1 MYKTLTGGDTID
13 EIDILI
19 APIIIYCIL
28 MAVIGVIAT
37 TI

>member
-19 APIIIYCIL
+19 APIIIYCLL
-28 MAVIGVIAT
+28 MAVIGVIAA

>member
-1 MYKTLTGGDTID
+1 MYKTLNRGDRVD

-28 MAVIGVIAT
+28 MAIIGVIAT